1 MKKVLNASLLTAEIA
16 ALCMLLLLYFLN
28 SSYPWLLLVLLA
40 EAAAGFF
47 ALRPLA
53 RRLSGKGAGKTP
65 LLLALVG
72 ATLVL
77 AALIAFSLI
86 ALRQLL

>member
-16 ALCMLLLLYFLN
+16 ALAMLLLLYFLN

-40 EAAAGFF
+40 EAAAGFL
-47 ALRPLA
+47 ALKFLVRKYNDKNASKA
-53 RRLSGKGAGKTP
+53 R
-65 LLLALVG
+65 LLLILIA
-72 ATLVL
+72 ATLIL
-77 AALIAFSLI
+77 AALITFSLI